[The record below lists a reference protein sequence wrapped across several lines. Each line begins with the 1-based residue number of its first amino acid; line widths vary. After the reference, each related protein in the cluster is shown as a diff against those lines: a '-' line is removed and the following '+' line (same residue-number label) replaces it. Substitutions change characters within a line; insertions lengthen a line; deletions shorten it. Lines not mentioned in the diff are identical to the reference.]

1 MRCAIVQLVFLVHN
15 GRYIYIVLYSCVA
28 LHPSGCETTRPTK
41 SPPTEQSTP
50 LGDATNMLRV
60 RYIRDFTSDEG
71 EGPVKYI
78 ELALVKNEKVTRVD
92 KNLEAFTKLTLRGQ
106 VDELLQK
113 KERLG
118 DLRDIFYYQNKP
130 CPRLILIMGGP
141 GEY

>member
-1 MRCAIVQLVFLVHN
+1 
-15 GRYIYIVLYSCVA
+15 
-28 LHPSGCETTRPTK
+28 
-41 SPPTEQSTP
+41 
-50 LGDATNMLRV
+50 MLQV
-60 RYIRDFTSDEG
+60 RYIRNFTSDEG

-92 KNLEAFTKLTLRGQ
+92 KNLEEFTKLTLQGQ

-113 KERLG
+113 KEPLG

>member
-1 MRCAIVQLVFLVHN
+1 
-15 GRYIYIVLYSCVA
+15 
-28 LHPSGCETTRPTK
+28 
-41 SPPTEQSTP
+41 
-50 LGDATNMLRV
+50 MLQE

-71 EGPVKYI
+71 EGPAKFV
-78 ELALVKNEKVTRVD
+78 ELALVKNEKVTRGD
-92 KNLEAFTKLTLRGQ
+92 ENLEEFTKLTLRGQ

>member
-1 MRCAIVQLVFLVHN
+1 
-15 GRYIYIVLYSCVA
+15 
-28 LHPSGCETTRPTK
+28 
-41 SPPTEQSTP
+41 
-50 LGDATNMLRV
+50 MLQE

-71 EGPVKYI
+71 KGPVNYT
-78 ELALVKNEKVTRVD
+78 ELALVKNEKVTKID
-92 KNLEAFTKLTLRGQ
+92 KNLEEFTKLTLRGQ

-113 KERLG
+113 KEPLG

>member
-1 MRCAIVQLVFLVHN
+1 MHNSTVFFSSV
-15 GRYIYIVLYSCVA
+15 V
-28 LHPSGCETTRPTK
+28 LHPSGSESTTPTSGPLTATTK
-41 SPPTEQSTP
+41 QREQTTP

>member
-1 MRCAIVQLVFLVHN
+1 MLFS
-15 GRYIYIVLYSCVA
+15 YVA
-28 LHPSGCETTRPTK
+28 LHPSGSEMIMPARCASTK
-41 SPPTEQSTP
+41 QTTP
-50 LGDATNMLRV
+50 LGNATNILRM

-92 KNLEAFTKLTLRGQ
+92 KNLEEFTKLTLRGQ

-130 CPRLILIMGGP
+130 CPRLILIVGGP

>member
-1 MRCAIVQLVFLVHN
+1 
-15 GRYIYIVLYSCVA
+15 
-28 LHPSGCETTRPTK
+28 
-41 SPPTEQSTP
+41 
-50 LGDATNMLRV
+50 MLQV

-71 EGPVKYI
+71 EGPVNYI

-92 KNLEAFTKLTLRGQ
+92 KNLEEFTKLTLRGQ

-113 KERLG
+113 KEPLG
-118 DLRDIFYYQNKP
+118 GLRDIFYYQNKP

>member
-1 MRCAIVQLVFLVHN
+1 
-15 GRYIYIVLYSCVA
+15 
-28 LHPSGCETTRPTK
+28 
-41 SPPTEQSTP
+41 
-50 LGDATNMLRV
+50 MLQV

-71 EGPVKYI
+71 EGPVKFI
-78 ELALVKNEKVTRVD
+78 ELALVKNERVTRVD
-92 KNLEAFTKLTLRGQ
+92 KNLEEFTKFTLRGQ

-130 CPRLILIMGGP
+130 CPQLILIMGGP

>member
-1 MRCAIVQLVFLVHN
+1 
-15 GRYIYIVLYSCVA
+15 
-28 LHPSGCETTRPTK
+28 
-41 SPPTEQSTP
+41 
-50 LGDATNMLRV
+50 MLQV

-71 EGPVKYI
+71 EGPVKFI

-92 KNLEAFTKLTLRGQ
+92 KNLEEFTKLTLRGQ

-113 KERLG
+113 KEQLG
-118 DLRDIFYYQNKP
+118 DLRDIFLYQNKP